1 MDLLELNSTYDNGRA
16 HPTIHQVRIIGNQTN
31 FPISW
36 LNIQGYCEYSIYLEN
51 FQHIKLKANTAM
63 LKGTRIHNQLE
74 EEFQKD
80 AISTTI
86 DEIIETSQTEEVLSR
101 EFFVM
106 SKEYGIRGF
115 IDEIWLG
122 PDSIVI
128 IDDKPGDKAYFS
140 MKNQVYAYAL
150 AFKNSICNDKKIEC
164 ALRTRGTDN
173 IFWREEFTK
182 ESEENIKNIIQ
193 HVQNLIAGE
202 DDFISTKNPNKCR
215 VCRFN
220 KVCPNNKS

>member
-1 MDLLELNSTYDNGRA
+1 
-16 HPTIHQVRIIGNQTN
+16 
-31 FPISW
+31 
-36 LNIQGYCEYSIYLEN
+36 
-51 FQHIKLKANTAM
+51 M

-128 IDDKPGDKAYFS
+128 SIFFHEKPG
-140 MKNQVYAYAL
+140 VCI
-150 AFKNSICNDKKIEC
+150 SISI
-164 ALRTRGTDN
+164 
-173 IFWREEFTK
+173 
-182 ESEENIKNIIQ
+182 
-193 HVQNLIAGE
+193 
-202 DDFISTKNPNKCR
+202 
-215 VCRFN
+215 
-220 KVCPNNKS
+220 